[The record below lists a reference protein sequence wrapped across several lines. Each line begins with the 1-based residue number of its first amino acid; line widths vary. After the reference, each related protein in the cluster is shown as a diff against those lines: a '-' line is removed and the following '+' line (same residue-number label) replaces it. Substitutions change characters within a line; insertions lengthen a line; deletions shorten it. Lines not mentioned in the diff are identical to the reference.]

1 MSLAKGRHGPH
12 ESAHLHVTGAARY
25 VADDPGP
32 AGTLWALPV
41 PSPVAAGR
49 IVNRDATAA
58 RAVPGVHAVLF
69 AADIP
74 GDNLWGPIVHSEP
87 LLADERV
94 ACMGQAV
101 ALVIAETEAAA
112 RAGVAAV
119 VVEIASE
126 EPILDIEAAIAAG
139 RFHTAPHVIER
150 GDLPGA
156 FARANLVIEGEVRS
170 PAQDHFY
177 LETQAAL
184 ALLGEDGSWTV
195 RSSTQ
200 HPTEIQKVVAATLG
214 IPASQVVCE
223 VPRLGGGFGG
233 KESQASPYAAYAA
246 LGAHAT
252 GRPCRCWLH
261 RHQDMA
267 WTGKRHPFFTKYRA
281 AFDNAGTLIALDAH
295 LYSDG
300 GWSVDLSG
308 PVMDRALFH
317 ANGPYYIEN
326 IRLVGRVCATNLPSN
341 TAYRGFGGPQGA
353 LVVEDAISRAAETLD
368 RDPTALRLHNLYGP
382 APRNTAPFGQEITD
396 NRLPRLAPALL
407 ESSDYSARRRA
418 VALDNAD
425 QVWTRRGIGFQPV
438 CFGISFTAS
447 LLNQAGALVL
457 VYTDGSVQVNHGGTE
472 MGQGLHTKIQAIA
485 ADGLGVPPHTV
496 RLMTTATDK
505 VPNTSA
511 TAASSGTDLNGAA
524 VARACETL
532 RERMRPVAAD
542 MLGGA
547 PLDDIIFKDG
557 AAHGPDG
564 ATVPFA
570 QLATACWARQVSLAA
585 TGFYATPG
593 IVYDADAGRGQPFF
607 YFAFG
612 AAVTEVEINALT
624 GEYRVQRIDI
634 LHDVGRSL
642 APDIDR
648 GQVEGGFVQGMGWLT
663 CEDPRVDD
671 SGRPL
676 TTGPSTYKIPAVG
689 DVPLDFRVDLLP
701 RAANERVVGGS
712 KAVGE
717 PPFLLG
723 ISVISALRDAIS
735 AFGPGGL
742 PVELALPAT
751 PEAVLRAIGHQ
762 REAGRAAAHAAR

>member
-1 MSLAKGRHGPH
+1 MSPAKGRTGPH

-25 VADDPGP
+25 VADEPGP
-32 AGTLWALPV
+32 PGTLWALPV
-41 PSPVAAGR
+41 PSPVACGR
-49 IVNRDATAA
+49 IIRRDATAA
-58 RAVPGVHAVLF
+58 RAVPGVRAVLF
-69 AADIP
+69 AEDIP
-74 GDNLWGPIVHSEP
+74 GDNHWGPIVHSEP
-87 LLADERV
+87 LLAEERV
-94 ACMGQAV
+94 ECRGQPMAV
-101 ALVIAETEAAA
+101 VIAETEAAA

-119 VVEIASE
+119 AVEISSDD
-126 EPILDIEAAIAAG
+126 PVLDIDAAIDAG
-139 RFHTAPHVIER
+139 RFHTPPHVIER
-150 GDLPGA
+150 GNVEDA
-156 FARANLVIEGEVRS
+156 FARAALVIESELRS

-184 ALLGEDGSWTV
+184 VVPDEDGTWSV

-214 IPASQVVCE
+214 VPASRVSCA

-233 KESQASPYAAYAA
+233 KESQASPYAAFAA
-246 LGAHAT
+246 LGAWAT
-252 GRPCRCWLH
+252 GKPCRCWLH

-267 WTGKRHPFFTKYRA
+267 WTGKRHPFLTRYRA
-281 AFDNAGTLIALDAH
+281 AFDAQGILLALDAR
-295 LYSDG
+295 LFSDG

-317 ANGPYYIEN
+317 AAGAYFIEN
-326 IRLVGRVCATNLPSN
+326 IRLEGRVCATNLPSN
-341 TAYRGFGGPQGA
+341 TAFRGFGGPQGN
-353 LVVEDAISRAAETLD
+353 LVIEDAINRAAETME
-368 RDPTALRLHNLYGP
+368 RDPTALRLANLYGS
-382 APRNTAPFGQEITD
+382 APRNVAPYGQVIEE

-407 ESSDYSARRRA
+407 ESSAYTDRRT
-418 VALDNAD
+418 ALAQHNAAD
-425 QVWTRRGIGFQPV
+425 PWSRRGLGFQPV

-472 MGQGLHTKIQAIA
+472 MGQGLHTKIRAIA
-485 ADGLGVPPHTV
+485 ADGLGLPVDAV

-524 VARACETL
+524 VDRACETL

-542 MLGGA
+542 LLGGA
-547 PLDDIIFKDG
+547 PLDSVIFRDG
-557 AAHGPDG
+557 AVHGPDG
-564 ATVPFA
+564 ASVPFA
-570 QLATACWARQVSLAA
+570 QLASACWARQVSLAA
-585 TGFYATPG
+585 TGYYATPG
-593 IVYDADAGRGQPFF
+593 IAYDAATGRGRPFF
-607 YFAFG
+607 YYAFG
-612 AAVTEVEINALT
+612 GAVSEVEVNGLT
-624 GEYRVQRIDI
+624 GEYRVQRVDI

-648 GQVEGGFVQGMGWLT
+648 GQVEGAFVQGMGWLT
-663 CEDPRVDD
+663 CEDPRTDA
-671 SGRPL
+671 SGRSL

-689 DVPLDFRVDLLP
+689 DVPLDLRVDLLS
-701 RAANERVVGGS
+701 RAPNEQVVGGS

-723 ISVISALRDAIS
+723 MSVIAALRDAI
-735 AFGPGGL
+735 ATFGPGGI

-751 PEAVLRAIGHQ
+751 PESVLRAIEHQ

>member
-1 MSLAKGRHGPH
+1 MSPAKGQRGPH

-32 AGTLWALPV
+32 PGTLWALPV

-49 IVNRDATAA
+49 IVHRDGAAA
-58 RAVPGVHAVLF
+58 RAVPGVRAVLF
-69 AADIP
+69 ADDIP
-74 GDNLWGPIVHSEP
+74 GDNLWGPIVHTEP
-87 LLADERV
+87 LLAAERV
-94 ACMGQAV
+94 DCMGQAV

-126 EPILDIEAAIAAG
+126 EPILDIDGAIAAG
-139 RFHTAPHVIER
+139 RFHTPPHVIER
-150 GDLPGA
+150 GDLHGA
-156 FARANLVIEGEVRS
+156 FARAALVIESELRS

-184 ALLGEDGSWTV
+184 ALPGEDGTWTI

-214 IPASQVVCE
+214 IPASRVVCE

-233 KESQASPYAAYAA
+233 KESQASPFAAFAA
-246 LGAHAT
+246 LGAWVT
-252 GRPCRCWLH
+252 GQPCRCWLH

-267 WTGKRHPFFTKYRA
+267 WTGKRHPFLTKYRA
-281 AFDNAGTLIALDAH
+281 AFDARGRILALDAR

-317 ANGPYYIEN
+317 ANGAYFIEN
-326 IRLVGRVCATNLPSN
+326 IRLEGRVCATNLPSN
-341 TAYRGFGGPQGA
+341 TAFRGFGGPQGV
-353 LVVEDAISRAAETLD
+353 LVVEDAISRAAETMD
-368 RDPTALRLHNLYGP
+368 RDPAALRLDNLYGD
-382 APRNTAPFGQEITD
+382 APRNVAPFGQEITE
-396 NRLPRLAPALL
+396 NRLPRLAPALM
-407 ESSDYSARRRA
+407 ESSAYAARRRGLA
-418 VALDNAD
+418 AHNAD
-425 QVWTRRGIGFQPV
+425 AVWSRRGIGFQPV

-472 MGQGLHTKIQAIA
+472 MGQGLHTKIRAVA
-485 ADGLGVPPHTV
+485 ADGLGVPPTAV

-542 MLGGA
+542 LLGGA
-547 PLDDIIFKDG
+547 PLDDVIFRDG
-557 AAHGPDG
+557 AVHGPDG

-570 QLATACWARQVSLAA
+570 QVANACWARQISLAA
-585 TGFYATPG
+585 TGYYATPG
-593 IVYDADAGRGQPFF
+593 IAYDADAGRGRPFF

-612 AAVTEVEINALT
+612 GAVSEVEVNGLT
-624 GEYRVQRIDI
+624 GEYRVQRVDI

-648 GQVEGGFVQGMGWLT
+648 GQVEGAFVQGMGWLT
-663 CEDPRVDD
+663 CEDPRVDP

-689 DVPLDFRVDLLP
+689 DVPLDLRVDLLP
-701 RAANERVVGGS
+701 RAPNEQVVGGS

-723 ISVISALRDAIS
+723 ISVISALRDAIA
-735 AFGPGGL
+735 AFGPGGV
-742 PVELALPAT
+742 PVELELPAT
-751 PEAVLRAIGHQ
+751 PESVLRAIEHQ
-762 REAGRAAAHAAR
+762 RDAGRAAAHAAR